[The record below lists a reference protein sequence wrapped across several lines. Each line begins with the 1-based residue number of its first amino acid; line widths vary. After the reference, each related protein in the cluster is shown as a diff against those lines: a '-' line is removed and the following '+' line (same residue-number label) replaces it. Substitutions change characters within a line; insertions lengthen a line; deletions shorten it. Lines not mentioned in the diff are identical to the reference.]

1 VRGLRKGL
9 LIETLRGTKGR
20 LCGPYG
26 SGYRYYDQ
34 AGKREAAIRRAWVSS
49 NYVVTPGA
57 RCSSQHATFPAALQ
71 GGVP

>member
-20 LCGPYG
+20 LCGSYG
-26 SGYRYYDQ
+26 SGYRYYDL
-34 AGKREAAIRRAWVSS
+34 AGKRQSARRLAWVSS

-57 RCSSQHATFPAALQ
+57 RCSSQHATFPATLK